1 MSNNEFIVYNNN
13 EIPKGHH
20 TIKWNVLFKK
30 AYDDNYD
37 YFYQC
42 GDDIVFKTKGWI
54 NDSIS
59 MLRSKNNIGLTGP
72 INNNNRILTQSFVSR
87 KHMEIFGWYFP
98 KEIKNWC
105 CDDWYNMVY
114 SPNYLYPLRNHYAGN
129 NGGEPRYD
137 INNDK
142 KFNGNGNQMIFS
154 KNIQMLRYSTQQL
167 ANQNK
172 KLIEKYSNKHK

>member
-1 MSNNEFIVYNNN
+1 
-13 EIPKGHH
+13 
-20 TIKWNVLFKK
+20 
-30 AYDDNYD
+30 
-37 YFYQC
+37 
-42 GDDIVFKTKGWI
+42 
-54 NDSIS
+54 
-59 MLRSKNNIGLTGP
+59 
-72 INNNNRILTQSFVSR
+72 
-87 KHMEIFGWYFP
+87 MEIFGWYFP

-172 KLIEKYSNKHK
+172 KLIEKYLNKHK